1 MTTPRTITDE
11 WLKENNACPDAI
23 GLFCAEWP
31 EGCEVTHDNLVRADA
46 LGLSLGWFARRVL
59 PPQVYA
65 DYQAK
70 RVTTLFADFKSKRSA
85 LYDDYKARCA
95 DFLATRDALYADY
108 LVKRSALIISFLLNH
123 FAALPAKQ
131 RRKKATK

>member
-1 MTTPRTITDE
+1 MTTPRTVTTA
-11 WLKENNACPDAI
+11 WLKSNKACPDAI

-59 PPQVYA
+59 PPQVFAAYEDSRSALLA
-65 DYQAK
+65 DY
-70 RVTTLFADFKSKRSA
+70 RRYRSA

-131 RRKKATK
+131 RRKKETK